1 MVRLRWPSAAL
12 GDSFAACVAVHQRAL
27 ADAATPDV
35 LVGSSWGGAVAAAL
49 VAVGA
54 WRGPVVLM
62 CPALQIRES
71 RMGELCL
78 ADRPH
83 LTTAAITSQLA
94 ALPAPLKAQCVL
106 VHGTNDAGWLSIQEQ
121 GLKPMGRQHVHLAQ
135 EMRKVRAASTV
146 HIYVKKAAVINS
158 GLELLIA
165 SSGVILCRSTI
176 PPTCFESA
184 WHVTQQKE
192 LLNVEEE
199 EWVVKEEVESNT
211 RWKQIRLGKWTY
223 EYTVWKYSTD
233 EEKAWFPI
241 PKPPDSSNYALPKRQ
256 WLKELSAWRRGL
268 HQFRERLQA
277 WHAEAGTEMPPLKR
291 ARGSVAQEVRY
302 FSADPGASSS
312 TDVTPPWRR
321 R

>member
-1 MVRLRWPSAAL
+1 MDAKLRKLSKFLVYLCRHGASNWEVDCDMDGWL
-12 GDSFAACVAVHQRAL
+12 QVA
-27 ADAATPDV
+27 DV
-35 LVGSSWGGAVAAAL
+35 LKLRPILGFRPADVTRVVNDVAGNRLELNINRTAIRAVQGHSL
-49 VAVGA
+49 
-54 WRGPVVLM
+54 P
-62 CPALQIRES
+62 IRDDGYV
-71 RMGELCL
+71 RVTLDDDTPEL
-78 ADRPH
+78 
-83 LTTAAITSQLA
+83 
-94 ALPAPLKAQCVL
+94 L

-121 GLKPMGRQHVHLAQ
+121 GLKPMQRQHVHLARD
-135 EMRKVRAASTV
+135 ENSVRAASTV
-146 HIYVKKAAVINS
+146 HIYVNKAAVINS

-241 PKPPDSSNYALPKRQ
+241 PKPPDSSDWHLPKRQ

-268 HQFRERLQA
+268 HQFQERLQA
-277 WHAEAGTEMPPLKR
+277 WHREVGKEMPPVKK
-291 ARGSVAQEVRY
+291 ARGSVAQSVPF
-302 FSADPGASSS
+302 FSSDPGASSS

>member
-1 MVRLRWPSAAL
+1 MDPRLRKLSK
-12 GDSFAACVAVHQRAL
+12 F
-27 ADAATPDV
+27 
-35 LVGSSWGGAVAAAL
+35 LVYLCRHGASSWEVDFDMDGWVKVADMLTICPIAGVRPADVKRVVNDVAGNRLELNINRTAIRAVQGHSL
-49 VAVGA
+49 
-54 WRGPVVLM
+54 P
-62 CPALQIRES
+62 IRDDGYV
-71 RMGELCL
+71 RVTLDDDTPEL
-78 ADRPH
+78 
-83 LTTAAITSQLA
+83 
-94 ALPAPLKAQCVL
+94 L

-121 GLKPMGRQHVHLAQ
+121 GLKPMQRQHVHLARG
-135 EMRKVRAASTV
+135 ENSVRAASTV

-165 SSGVILCRSTI
+165 SSGAILCRSTI
-176 PPTCFESA
+176 PPTCFQSA

-241 PKPPDSSNYALPKRQ
+241 PKPPDSSDYALPKRQ

-268 HQFRERLQA
+268 HQFQERLQA
-277 WHAEAGTEMPPLKR
+277 WHREVGKEMPPVKK
-291 ARGSVAQEVRY
+291 ARGSVAQSVPF
-302 FSADPGASSS
+302 FSSDPGASSS